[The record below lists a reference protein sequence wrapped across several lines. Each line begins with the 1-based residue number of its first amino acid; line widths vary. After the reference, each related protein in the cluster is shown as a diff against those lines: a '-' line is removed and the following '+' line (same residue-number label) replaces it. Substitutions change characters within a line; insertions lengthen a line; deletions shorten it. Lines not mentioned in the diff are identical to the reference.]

1 MSVYDYQTNKNH
13 KVPNYMLKAWEFMR
27 KQCRIKTRKEVLD
40 ENDTSLL
47 IHFGD
52 NDVYAVEGMTDYG
65 KNEKYVDNKKNNSK
79 WESDSYSV
87 RRFFEVLVAK
97 LIEMKKIDPKNQE
110 FLKAW
115 LVPDDHWWKNT
126 NDDRKC
132 RNSFLENESEASTNE
147 IADELV
153 NDVEYCMHEG

>member
-1 MSVYDYQTNKNH
+1 M
-13 KVPNYMLKAWEFMR
+13 
-27 KQCRIKTRKEVLD
+27 
-40 ENDTSLL
+40 
-47 IHFGD
+47 
-52 NDVYAVEGMTDYG
+52 
-65 KNEKYVDNKKNNSK
+65 
-79 WESDSYSV
+79 
-87 RRFFEVLVAK
+87 LVAK

-132 RNSFLENESEASTNE
+132 RNSFLENESEASTYE
-147 IADELV
+147 IADELM